1 MISIPCIESGFA
13 FFVAVKGLA
22 TSAVTAAAGSGFA
35 VMVSLLASVTL
46 TTGSAAA
53 GMTGSTAATSETEAS
68 WACALALGCWVVSLM
83 ASVTLTTGSAV
94 VEVSFSS
101 DPLAA
106 TLVGVALRSGVL
118 ALVGF

>member
-1 MISIPCIESGFA
+1 CIESGFA